1 LFISGFQKVSL
12 LDYPK
17 KIDSVI
23 FTQGCNFICPYC
35 HNPELNEN
43 IAGASI
49 FNEEKIFQYFH
60 KRAKV
65 LDGVVITGGEP
76 FLQKDLDS
84 FVQKIKKI
92 GLLVKIDTNGSFPE
106 KLKIFIEKGW
116 VDYVGM
122 DIKTSFDKYE
132 KVIKT
137 DQDSIIDKVKK
148 SIQVLLTGKVDYEF
162 RVTVVPRII
171 EENDIKKMEIMIKE
185 ARSVFLQ
192 QFRNEKVLDRV
203 FEKVEPYNLAILRK
217 FKQILEKSVK
227 KVEIRE

>member
-1 LFISGFQKVSL
+1 MFISGFQKVSL

-17 KIDSVI
+17 KIASVI

-76 FLQKDLDS
+76 FLQKDLEN
-84 FVQKIKKI
+84 FVQKIKEI

-106 KLKIFIEKGW
+106 KLKKFIEKGW
-116 VDYVGM
+116 VNYVGM
-122 DIKTSFDKYE
+122 DIKTSFAKYE

-137 DQDSIIDKVKK
+137 DQDSIIDKVRK
-148 SIQVLLTGKVDYEF
+148 SIKILLTEKVDYEF
-162 RVTVVPRII
+162 RITVAPEIVEQDDII
-171 EENDIKKMEIMIKE
+171 KIGATIKE
-185 ARSVFLQ
+185 ARRIFLQ
-192 QFRNEKVLDRV
+192 QFRNEKVLDGA
-203 FEKVEPYNLAILRK
+203 FEEVEPYSLSMLKK
-217 FKQILEKSVK
+217 FKQILEKSAK
-227 KVEIRE
+227 KVEIR